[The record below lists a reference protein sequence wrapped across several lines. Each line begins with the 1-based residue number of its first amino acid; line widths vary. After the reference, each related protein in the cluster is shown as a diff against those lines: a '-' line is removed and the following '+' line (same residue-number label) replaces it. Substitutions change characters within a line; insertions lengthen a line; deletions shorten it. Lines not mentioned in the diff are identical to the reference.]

1 GQRLVFDLAEDLFG
15 RLQALSLRFHGRN
28 QVGDSIRRVTADC
41 GCIATIV
48 KDALLPVVSALVGL
62 AVMFAVLWSLDPV
75 LTLLALAVVPGM
87 IAVFHRYA
95 TPMVERS
102 YAQQAIEAEVYDAVE
117 ETLSAMPVVQAFGH
131 ENQAETRF
139 RGIAQRAVVAALATA

>member
-1 GQRLVFDLAEDLFG
+1 
-15 RLQALSLRFHGRN
+15 
-28 QVGDSIRRVTADC
+28 
-41 GCIATIV
+41 
-48 KDALLPVVSALVGL
+48 
-62 AVMFAVLWSLDPV
+62 VLWSLDPV

-139 RGIAQRAVVAALATA
+139 RGIAQRAVVAALATANVQIRFKVFMGATTALGTAAILWVGASHVLAGELSVGSILIFLSYLASLYAPLHSLMYSSSTIQ